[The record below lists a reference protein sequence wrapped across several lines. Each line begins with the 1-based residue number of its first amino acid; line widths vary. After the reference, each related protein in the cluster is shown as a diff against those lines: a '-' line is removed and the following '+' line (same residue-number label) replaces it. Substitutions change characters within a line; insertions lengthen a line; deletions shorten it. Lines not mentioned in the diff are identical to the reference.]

1 MNQNLSTM
9 GKMKELSK
17 DIQDKIVYL
26 HKTAMGY
33 KMIGKKLGEK
43 ESTVGAIIRK

>member
-1 MNQNLSTM
+1 MNKT
-9 GKMKELSK
+9 KELSK

-26 HKTAMGY
+26 HKTRMGN
-33 KMIGKKLGEK
+33 KTIGKYLGE